1 MPPRENTI
9 QTLGPDC
16 PALNDLVA
24 AVRLDELGEP
34 TATLA
39 AAQLAEPLTP
49 LRELA
54 ALSRAPM
61 QQAGLTAR
69 LLRDD
74 PAAQQLVESIF
85 YPHRLA
91 VAACR
96 ALAEEWTTEPDRLRR
111 LLAGEPVLS
120 RTVEI
125 HPSLGTCAF
134 KCAMCLW
141 SDKNDLTYQSAGLTG
156 EGLVTTAAWLA
167 ILDDLAE
174 RGVETVV
181 VSGGGEALLNRDLWL
196 ILKRARERGLRV
208 QLYTTGLNVPAGDS
222 AILTELA
229 HLERVRFSVHSPDP
243 ETYCRLTGLPAAT
256 RPLDRVLQNL
266 KRLITL
272 RDQLGS
278 GVSIGFGFVIQPL
291 NLLQIE
297 DMANLSASLGVDF
310 LNIRKDEVEVTAQLT
325 PRAQECVMT
334 QLVGIR
340 DCLVAGMFGM
350 LDIDFSDELTLL
362 ANGGVRARR
371 RRTDQCRVKF
381 FRPTI
386 SPFGLVAPCDLK
398 AEPRFAA
405 TNFNFGTIRPDNAD
419 RIVATLTDRF
429 VPDACAQC
437 MPSSR
442 SINAV
447 YAKLLTDLEDGIPLD
462 EQPFSCPS

>member
-1 MPPRENTI
+1 MLPRENTI
-9 QTLGPDC
+9 QALGPDC
-16 PALNDLVA
+16 PALNDLIA
-24 AVRLDELGEP
+24 AVRLDELGHP
-34 TATLA
+34 TGVLA

-54 ALSRAPM
+54 ARLQAPIE
-61 QQAGLTAR
+61 QVRLAAR
-69 LLRDD
+69 LLRDE

-134 KCAMCLW
+134 RCAMCLW
-141 SDKNDLTYQSAGLTG
+141 SDKNDLTYQSVGLTG
-156 EGLVTTAAWLA
+156 EGLVTTADWLV

-196 ILKRARERGLRV
+196 ILRRARERGLAV
-208 QLYTTGLNVPAGDS
+208 QLYTTGLNLPAGDA
-222 AILTELA
+222 AIRTELA

-243 ETYCRLTGLPAAT
+243 ATYCRLTGLPEAT
-256 RPLDRVLQNL
+256 RPLDRVLHNVT
-266 KRLITL
+266 RLIAI

-291 NLLQIE
+291 NWLQIE

-310 LNIRKDEVEVTAQLT
+310 LNIRKDEVDITTQLT
-325 PRAQECVMT
+325 YEAQEGVMT

-340 DCLVAGMFGM
+340 DCLVAGKFGM

-362 ANGGVRARR
+362 ANGGGRPAR

-405 TNFNFGTIRPDNAD
+405 TDFNFGTIRPDNTE

-447 YAKLLTDLEDGIPLD
+447 YAKLLTDLEDGIPLS
-462 EQPFSCPS
+462 EQSFSRPS